1 MTEYKPDIDNN
12 RSAPPHLEKIYHD
25 FSLLTEQDIYLFKE
39 GSHFRLYEK
48 LGSHVVEHHGVK
60 GTYFAVWAPNAEA
73 VSVIGDFNGW
83 NRDEHQLSV
92 RWDSSGIWEG
102 FIPNIGHGSLYK
114 YFIRSRF
121 NNYAADKGDPF
132 ARYCELSPRTA
143 SVVWDGKYEWQDRD
157 WMTNR
162 HKNNRLESPWSIYE
176 IHPGSFKRMP
186 EEDNR
191 FLTYRELADQ
201 LVAYVKKMNFTHVEM
216 MPVMEH
222 PFYGSWGYQTI
233 GYFAPT
239 SRYGSPEEMMY
250 LVDKLHQNGIGVIM
264 DIVPAH
270 FPMDEHGPIFFDG
283 THLFEHADPRKGYH
297 PDWKSAI
304 FNYGRNEVKNFLI
317 SSSLFWLDKFHID
330 GLRIDAVA
338 SMLYLDYSRNEG
350 EWIPNQYGGREN
362 IEAVEF
368 LKRFNTVVYE
378 NYPDV
383 QTIAEESTAW
393 PMVTRPV
400 HLGGLGFGMK
410 WNMGWMHD
418 TLEYFSKDSIY
429 RKYHHNS
436 LTFSLWYAFTENFLL
451 PLSHD
456 EVVHGKGALLRK
468 MPGDNWQKFANL
480 RLLFGLQYTHPGK
493 KMIFMGGEFGQWD
506 EWQHDKS
513 LDWHLLEY
521 APHRGVQRMVEDL
534 NKLYR
539 AEPALHEIDFDPT
552 GFEWIDCNDWE
563 KSVISFIRTGKDPRE
578 KLLVIANFTPVVY
591 ENYRV
596 GVPEP
601 GFWEEKFNSDS
612 DFYGGSRKGNY
623 GGVHTRPIPMHG
635 YDQSA
640 SFTIPPLG
648 IIIFKL
654 RRE

>member
-1 MTEYKPDIDNN
+1 MTDNRPN
-12 RSAPPHLEKIYHD
+12 IKNDEKTSPQLERIYHD

-83 NRDEHQLSV
+83 NRGEHQLTV
-92 RWDSSGIWEG
+92 RWDGSGIWEG
-102 FIPNIGHGSLYK
+102 FIPHVEHGSLYK
-114 YFIRSRF
+114 YYIQSRYD
-121 NNYAADKGDPF
+121 NYAADKGDPF

-143 SVVWDGKYEWQDRD
+143 SVVWDGKYKWQDKE
-157 WMTNR
+157 WMDDR
-162 HKNNRLESPWSIYE
+162 HKHNGLESPWSVYE
-176 IHPGSFKRMP
+176 IHPGSFKRVP
-186 EEDNR
+186 DEDNR
-191 FLTYRELADQ
+191 FLSYRELADQ

-216 MPVMEH
+216 MPIMEH

-239 SRYGSPEEMMY
+239 SRYGTPEEMMY

-270 FPMDEHGPIFFDG
+270 FPMDEHGPIYFDG

-317 SSSLFWLDKFHID
+317 SSSLFWLDQFHID

-338 SMLYLDYSRNEG
+338 SMLYLDYSRKNG

-378 NYPDV
+378 NFPDV

-418 TLEYFSKDSIY
+418 TLDYFTKNPVY

-436 LTFSLWYAFTENFLL
+436 LTFSLWYAFTENFML

-456 EVVHGKGALLRK
+456 EVVHGKGSLLNK

-493 KMIFMGGEFGQWD
+493 KLLFMGGEIGQWN
-506 EWQHDKS
+506 EWQHDYS

-521 APHRGVQRMVEDL
+521 APHRGLQRMVEDM
-534 NKLYR
+534 NRLYR
-539 AEPALHEIDFDPT
+539 DEPALHEIDFDPS
-552 GFEWIDCNDWE
+552 GFDWIDCNDWE
-563 KSVISFIRTGKDPRE
+563 KSVISFIRYGKDPDE
-578 KLLVIANFTPVVY
+578 KLLVIANFTPMVY

-596 GVPEP
+596 GVPES

-612 DFYGGSRKGNY
+612 DLYGGSQKGNY
-623 GGVHTRPIPMHG
+623 GGVKTRPIPMHG

-654 RRE
+654 KRE